1 MEEMMFGYKKVLEFQ
16 SQDYILYSVY
26 GTPAESLCGKQVA
39 REMAILGGL
48 PINPPIF
55 IFCKNNQ
62 VFCKI
67 LRLTFI

>member
-1 MEEMMFGYKKVLEFQ
+1 MEDKFIVLRRDGKVL
-16 SQDYILYSVY
+16 LY
-26 GTPAESLCGKQVA
+26 GTSAESLYGKHVA
-39 REMAILGGL
+39 RVMAILGGL

>member
-1 MEEMMFGYKKVLEFQ
+1 MFGYKKVLEFQ
-16 SQDYILYSVY
+16 SPDNILYSVY
-26 GTPAESLCGKQVA
+26 GTLAESLCGKHVA

>member
-1 MEEMMFGYKKVLEFQ
+1 MEDKFIVLRRDGKVL
-16 SQDYILYSVY
+16 LY

-62 VFCKI
+62 AFCKI

>member
-1 MEEMMFGYKKVLEFQ
+1 MEDKFIVLRRDGKVL
-16 SQDYILYSVY
+16 LY
-26 GTPAESLCGKQVA
+26 GTSAESLYGKQVA

-55 IFCKNNQ
+55 ICCKNNQ